1 MVNGAGMVF
10 EPGDIYDLETES
22 PSDGGVSVQKLY
34 LHKTPN
40 IKCGVKEKNGYNKLS
55 LGYQK

>member
-1 MVNGAGMVF
+1 MVF

-22 PSDGGVSVQKLY
+22 PSDGGVSVQKIY
-34 LHKTPN
+34 LCKTPN